1 MKISAAF
8 PTKYLSAADLDGRIV
23 SLTMKSVLME
33 DIGFG
38 GDKKVLPVLY
48 FDGKDKGLVLNKT
61 NSKKIAEL
69 FGDDTD
75 NWTGEQIALFEAMV
89 EFQGDTVAA
98 IRVKQVPR
106 NKPPKTTA
114 ETINDDIPF

>member
-1 MKISAAF
+1 MRISTAF
-8 PTKYLSAADLDGRIV
+8 PTKYLSAADLDGQV
-23 SLTMKSVLME
+23 VVLAMSNVLME

-48 FDGKDKGLVLNKT
+48 FEGKDKGLVLNKT
-61 NSKKIAEL
+61 NSRKIAEM

-75 NWTGEQIALFEAMV
+75 DWTGQQIALFEAMV

-98 IRVKQVPR
+98 IRVKAPPR
-106 NKPPKTTA
+106 NKPSKTSA
-114 ETINDDIPF
+114 EIINDDIPF